1 MEFLLRLRNFGRV
14 LPSIRSK
21 RVLRMGSECLRGKG
35 VLIRQLKGKQG
46 QQNWL
51 TDRSFLDV
59 SLLLLAAVLQPG
71 CGKAISSSQ
80 FLKIGGV
87 QMALEGSLAESR
99 DKIIQFV
106 KKAKSQGVAWRSFP
120 DASGGVA
127 LSSAAYW
134 KGTISDVSSDR
145 TKHDCQTN
153 QGAAK

>member
-1 MEFLLRLRNFGRV
+1 
-14 LPSIRSK
+14 
-21 RVLRMGSECLRGKG
+21 MGSEFLRGKG

-80 FLKIGGV
+80 FLKIGVV

-106 KKAKSQGVAWRSFP
+106 KKKAKSQGCRLAVFP
-120 DASGGVA
+120 
-127 LSSAAYW
+127 
-134 KGTISDVSSDR
+134 
-145 TKHDCQTN
+145 
-153 QGAAK
+153 